1 MDLSQLLSSWQ
12 DWQKWDLLADK
23 ASVFGANLIAAL
35 IIFFVG
41 KWVAGKLVQLMQL
54 AMKRA
59 KVDPTLIGFLSNVGY
74 VAMLVMIIMTALNKM
89 GVPTTSAAALIG
101 GAGLAIGLSLKDQL
115 SNFAAGALIIFFR
128 PFKVGDYIKVGGYE
142 GFVREIKIVQTS
154 LRTYANEEVV
164 LPNGMVMSDSIVNKS
179 SLPYWRSQVVVGVDY
194 ACDLKQAQAAVL
206 KAALDHPKCIN
217 DVKPASVQITNLGD
231 NAIEITLWAW
241 SNEAD
246 WWRVQCDLYEA
257 VVENLRAVDINIP
270 FPQRDIHI
278 ISAPPSVNSA
288 PTSGNNPDKHR

>member
-1 MDLSQLLSSWQ
+1 MDLSKLLSSWQ

-23 ASVFGANLIAAL
+23 ASIFAANLIAAL
-35 IIFFVG
+35 VIFFVG

-164 LPNGMVMSDSIVNKS
+164 LPNSMVMSDSIVNKS
-179 SLPYWRSQVVVGVDY
+179 SLPLWRSQVIVGVDY
-194 ACDLKQAQAAVL
+194 ACDLKTAKAAVL
-206 KAALDHPKCIN
+206 KAALDHPKCVN
-217 DVKPASVQITNLGD
+217 HERPASVQITALGD

-241 SNEAD
+241 SSEGD
-246 WWRVQCDLYEA
+246 WWQVQCDLYEA
-257 VVENLRAVDINIP
+257 VVENLRAVDISIP
-270 FPQRDIHI
+270 FPQRDIHLI
-278 ISAPPSVNSA
+278 NPPPLPDPR
-288 PTSGNNPDKHR
+288 PTSGNNPDTHR